1 MHTEIMSKKFEIEV
15 KIMEK
20 YFRYLNSQDVILK
33 EIKSYRVLHG
43 GGFRYQNDEKEAYS
57 PIKEIMTDIVYKYDE
72 IINFELESFCSK
84 LYEMIMKRIEQMH
97 KMMYAEISAATDLT
111 GNKVDARG
119 TKFNPDFLLDMLEKM
134 EISFDENGE
143 PNNLQ
148 LHVSPETYNKIK
160 DQKFTPEQ
168 EKRHNDIIEKKKRI
182 WYAKKRHRKLSYIN

>member
-1 MHTEIMSKKFEIEV
+1 M
-15 KIMEK
+15 
-20 YFRYLNSQDVILK
+20 ILK
-33 EIKSYRVLHG
+33 EIKYYRVLHG
-43 GGFRYQNDEKEAYS
+43 GGFRYRNDEKEAYS

-119 TKFNPDFLLDMLEKM
+119 TKFNAEFLLDMLEKM
-134 EISFDENGE
+134 EISFDEIGE

-148 LHVSPETYNKIK
+148 LHVSPETYNQIK

-168 EKRHNDIIEKKKRI
+168 EKRHKDIMKKREDYGMI
-182 WYAKKRHRKLSYIN
+182 KKL

>member
-1 MHTEIMSKKFEIEV
+1 MSKKFEIEV

-20 YFRYLNSQDVILK
+20 YFRHLNSQDIILK
-33 EIKSYRVLHG
+33 EIKSYKVLHG

-97 KMMYAEISAATDLT
+97 KMMYEEITAATDLT

-134 EISFDENGE
+134 EIRFDENGE

-148 LHVSPETYNKIK
+148 LHVSPATYSQIK

-168 EKRHNDIIEKKKRI
+168 EKRHNDIIEKKRRI
-182 WYAKKRHRKLSYIN
+182 WYAKKRYRKLSYIN